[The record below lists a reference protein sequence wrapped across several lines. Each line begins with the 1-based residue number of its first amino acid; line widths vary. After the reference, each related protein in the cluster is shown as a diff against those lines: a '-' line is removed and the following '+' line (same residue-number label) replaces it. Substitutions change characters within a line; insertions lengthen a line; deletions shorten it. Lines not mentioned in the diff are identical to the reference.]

1 MKKTEIASI
10 VLSQP
15 RSHEMGYTWMEIEHI
30 KHLIGMPIDE
40 ASFNEALT
48 GITCMQ
54 DSYGNMIIYPR
65 DVINAISAGIEKR
78 TLTNLE
84 WD

>member
-1 MKKTEIASI
+1 MKKTEIASL

-15 RSHEMGYTWMEIEHI
+15 RSHEMGYTWEEIENI
-30 KHLIGMPIDE
+30 KHLIDAPINE

-54 DSYGNMIIYPR
+54 DPQGNLIIYPR
-65 DVINAISAGIEKR
+65 DVINAISAGIENR
-78 TLTNLE
+78 PLTNLE